1 MEFESKQ
8 AVNNNKKNER
18 DAEKSKPIA
27 RTGNQSRRLL
37 ITAAIATPAIIAT
50 SAQTARAN
58 GTTTSCTSAGS

>member
-8 AVNNNKKNER
+8 PVNESKP
-18 DAEKSKPIA
+18 DAETTKPIA

-58 GTTTSCTSAGS
+58 GTSPSASSTGS